1 MLFSL
6 ENRKVTNY
14 PGTNVERTED
24 EPLPCTTAPAGT
36 GRGSV
41 QKEGTADLIQEEV
54 RLLNL
59 SQGVS
64 EEAEHE
70 LLHLEP
76 VHRPQL
82 LMGWERGMR
91 ERPPAAG
98 EPDPHRHPSPAGSY
112 PLVLEEEL
120 LELSKGHPAQLR
132 PLACPAG
139 QKGSARW
146 LAG

>member
-1 MLFSL
+1 MHH
-6 ENRKVTNY
+6 
-14 PGTNVERTED
+14 
-24 EPLPCTTAPAGT
+24 GT
-36 GRGSV
+36 GWYRKGISPGGGV
-41 QKEGTADLIQEEV
+41 GTADLVQEEV

-82 LMGWERGMR
+82 LTGWERGAC
-91 ERPPAAG
+91 ERPPVAG
-98 EPDPHRHPSPAGSY
+98 EPRPPAGTPAQSY

-120 LELSKGHPAQLR
+120 LELRKGHPAQLR
-132 PLACPAG
+132 PLPRPAG
-139 QKGSARW
+139 QRGSAW
-146 LAG
+146 WPAG

>member
-1 MLFSL
+1 MVSGHTSSSCEFHMLFSL

-14 PGTNVERTED
+14 PGTNVERIED
-24 EPLPCTTAPAGT
+24 EPLPCTTALAGT

-41 QKEGTADLIQEEV
+41 QAGGGGGWRTADLVQEEV

-82 LMGWERGMR
+82 LTGWERG
-91 ERPPAAG
+91 A
-98 EPDPHRHPSPAGSY
+98 
-112 PLVLEEEL
+112 
-120 LELSKGHPAQLR
+120 
-132 PLACPAG
+132 
-139 QKGSARW
+139 
-146 LAG
+146 